1 MGEEAFLSSPGPA
14 RPVVAR
20 SSPAR
25 ALRAG
30 DGGMALAGVR
40 GNSVQVSVEV
50 AEIRSSAACLPRAG
64 ERRKTVRFS
73 MWMMPIFLGLVL
85 FAAAMILFYLREA
98 ASVDRTRKELAG
110 DDIKRSMPESP
121 NRRNRESK
129 APPASIK
136 QEWAAGRAGRSR
148 GSSGISRR

>member
-1 MGEEAFLSSPGPA
+1 M
-14 RPVVAR
+14 
-20 SSPAR
+20 
-25 ALRAG
+25 
-30 DGGMALAGVR
+30 
-40 GNSVQVSVEV
+40 
-50 AEIRSSAACLPRAG
+50 
-64 ERRKTVRFS
+64 RFS

-129 APPASIK
+129 APPASIGS
-136 QEWAAGRAGRSR
+136 ECAAGRAGRSR
-148 GSSGISRR
+148 GRSGVV